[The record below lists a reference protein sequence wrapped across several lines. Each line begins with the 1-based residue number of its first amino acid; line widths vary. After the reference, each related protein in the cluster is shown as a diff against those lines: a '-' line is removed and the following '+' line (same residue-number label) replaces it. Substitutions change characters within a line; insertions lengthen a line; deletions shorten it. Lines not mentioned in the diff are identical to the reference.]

1 MALYLLIGFA
11 ATILVLNVVEAVK
24 KRTGNPDPKPPKKTG
39 NPDPKPPRKTGNPD
53 PKPPKK

>member
-1 MALYLLIGFA
+1 MALYLLIGVA
-11 ATILVLNVVEAVK
+11 ATILVLNVVKAVK
-24 KRTGNPDPKPPKKTG
+24 KRTG